1 MQNPTNMKQHCY
13 ILPLFCLGFVLGIVV
28 GGLSKPVEAKEM
40 PEPVVQVY
48 DTLTDW
54 NVLQLA
60 IIMKESRF
68 NPDAVGKTNDYGI
81 FQITPIYVLEANR
94 LSNLEYTHDDAFSI
108 EKSLEMFSIVQNY
121 HNPARSID
129 CAITLHNPGASSAY
143 ERQIKNNITFIRRY
157 EAVRENLI
165 AYEREN

>member
-1 MQNPTNMKQHCY
+1 MKQTY
-13 ILPLFCLGFVLGIVV
+13 FLLPAFALGVSIGIILNALTR
-28 GGLSKPVEAKEM
+28 PVMAEPTP
-40 PEPVVQVY
+40 PEPVVVV

-54 NVLQLA
+54 NILQLA

-94 LSNLEYTHDDAFSI
+94 LSHMEYTHDDAFSI
-108 EKSLEMFSIVQNY
+108 EKSLEMFSIVQDY

-143 ERQIKNNITFIRRY
+143 ARQIKDNITFIRRY